1 MPGSHVTKRV
11 QFVLGLLAAVAA
23 FVWAFRGVD
32 LPALVRA
39 LRAAQPGWLVLAVLS
54 VSLSLMAVVARWW
67 CLLDRPAARLSGRPT
82 WLVLVSS
89 TLAAQ
94 MANIVMPF
102 RLGDGV
108 RLVAAG
114 HTLGLGPA
122 RAASSAVL
130 ERVGDVVALGGVC
143 AGVMASNATPVW
155 ARAAITRSSRL
166 AAGVAVAAVIVFAL
180 AAWLGAKRVS
190 VLPSSGA
197 LAWAVAWS
205 AAVPA
210 TSALT
215 NVLVMRAFGL
225 PAPWM
230 AAVLLMVVLQVGTSI
245 VTVPGGLGVSQLL
258 TVKTLGLYD
267 VAPADALAFSLVLY
281 LVANVPKLI
290 ALPVVMTWAGRST
303 VEAGR

>member
-1 MPGSHVTKRV
+1 V

-180 AAWLGAKRVS
+180 AAW
-190 VLPSSGA
+190 
-197 LAWAVAWS
+197 AVAWS